1 MKRIL
6 RAMQLKKYNIKQ
18 KFAIVV
24 TVLVVVF
31 SLVFFFGYYVVYS
44 QLMDSLMINQY
55 QSIETVNQ
63 EISKYFIEIEEKI
76 DEFISTATVRKYLYA
91 NSSLEN
97 DSAFLIHFKKDLH
110 ETTTTA
116 FLNSVYVIKK
126 DRYLGSNYNSR
137 IEDEKVDDL
146 IQYIRNNYKN
156 TFKAQLISVPKGKFS
171 QEGLIFYC
179 VPIPNKLDSTMNKAY
194 IALDIDPKL
203 FDSVLSRHF
212 SAMSKTFPFGYAFFD
227 DDKNL
232 IYTSEGY
239 DQNELNLQEIL
250 VSNNC
255 YERVKINGKSTLVLN
270 HNIYEA
276 KVFVTLRMRLADVL
290 KPTLRSTEIVLAMF
304 LVTILFIVLF
314 AMQMTKGI
322 TKRLTKMLG
331 VMDKVEK
338 GNLDVHYD
346 VEHNDE
352 ISIIGRKFNTMIDN
366 LKNMKINMMA
376 LRLRQREAELS
387 NLQSYIKPH
396 FLINTIEA
404 IRMTAILENDNVTAK
419 QLMMLGQSF
428 QYMNTFNKGM
438 KFVNVWDEVE
448 NVKVY
453 LSLIKLRFGDKYQII
468 MDVDDEILEFTSL
481 QLILQPIVE
490 NVFIHGL
497 RNKKNGSMKVIGYK
511 DKNDIVFDIIDDGV
525 GISEKKLSKIMESF
539 AQTESSLEG
548 SIGMQNVNAR
558 LKLAYGEQYGVLLFS
573 ELGKGTKVR
582 ILFPAQEKD

>member
-1 MKRIL
+1 
-6 RAMQLKKYNIKQ
+6 MQLKKYNIKQ
-18 KFAIVV
+18 KFAIVI

-44 QLMDSLMINQY
+44 QLMESLMINQY
-55 QSIETVNQ
+55 QNLQNVNQ
-63 EISKYFIEIEEKI
+63 EISQYFVEIKEKI
-76 DEFISTATVRKYLYA
+76 DNFIGTSTVRSYLYS
-91 NSSLEN
+91 NIDFEKEKE
-97 DSAFLIHFKKDLH
+97 FLIHFKKDLH

-126 DRYLGSNYNSR
+126 DRYLGSNYNSK
-137 IEDEKVDDL
+137 IEDERIDDL
-146 IQYIRNNYKN
+146 IQYIKNNYKN
-156 TFKAQLISVPKGKFS
+156 TFKAQLISVPKGEFS
-171 QEGLIFYC
+171 SEGLIFYC
-179 VPIPNKLDSTMNKAY
+179 IPVPTKLISSMDKTF

-212 SAMSKTFPFGYAFFD
+212 SAMSQTFPFGYAFFD

-239 DQNELNLQEIL
+239 AQNENNLEEIL
-250 VSNNC
+250 VAQNC
-255 YERVKINGKSTLVLN
+255 YERVKIDGKSTLVLN
-270 HNIYEA
+270 RNIYEA
-276 KVFVTLRMRLADVL
+276 KVFVSLRMRLADVL
-290 KPTLRSTEIVLAMF
+290 KPTLKSTIIVLVMF
-304 LVTILFIVLF
+304 LVTILFIALF

-322 TKRLTKMLG
+322 TKRLSKMLG

-346 VEHNDE
+346 IEHNDE

-404 IRMTAILENDNVTAK
+404 IRMTAILENDNVTAE

-438 KFVNVWDEVE
+438 KYVTVWDEVE

-453 LSLIKLRFGDKYQII
+453 LSLIKLRFGDKYQIT
-468 MDVDDEILEFTSL
+468 MGVDDEIHEFTSL

-497 RNKKNGSMKVIGYK
+497 RNKKSGSMKVIGYK
-511 DKNDIVFDIIDDGV
+511 DKNDIVFDVIDDGV

-539 AQTESSLEG
+539 AQTEKSSLEG